1 MTPAHLDLLLE
12 TCLLAGKIMIESDAE
27 MYRVEDTMSRIAL
40 ASGNYRMVS
49 YVTQTGLFV
58 GIDGTSTIRMVQ
70 VMKRGI
76 DLEKISRVNQLS
88 RAYVAGDYHTAIRQY
103 ESLLQGGV
111 NAEVYY
117 NLGNS
122 YFKVDD
128 IARAILNYERAL
140 LMSPGNGDIRA
151 NLEIARAK
159 TVDKVVPQP
168 ELFFVNWYLSLRA
181 VMSVDGW
188 ATVGILTFLIFLIG
202 MGLYFFVSAIH
213 LRKVGF
219 YVAVVSVC
227 LCLLSNLFAYQ
238 QKEIMQRHDKA
249 IILVPSVTVRS
260 TPSESGTGL
269 FILHEG
275 HKVSIKDDSMRE
287 WREIVIEDGKVG
299 WVRLADIG
307 II

>member
-1 MTPAHLDLLLE
+1 MSMNRIYLYLFALLPMMAFAQSAEQVLSTDSLLVSTGEGDAVALLE
-12 TCLLAGKIMIESDAE
+12 DA
-27 MYRVEDTMSRIAL
+27 VEG
-40 ASGNYRMVS
+40 ASKQAADS
-49 YVTQTGLFV
+49 
-58 GIDGTSTIRMVQ
+58 
-70 VMKRGI
+70 
-76 DLEKISRVNQLS
+76 
-88 RAYVAGDYHTAIRQY
+88 AYVAGDYHTAIRQY

-188 ATVGILTFLIFLIG
+188 ATAGILTFLIFLIG
-202 MGLYFFVSAIH
+202 MGLYFFVSAIQ

>member
-1 MTPAHLDLLLE
+1 MSMNRIYLYLFALLPMMAFAQSAEQVLS
-12 TCLLAGKIMIESDAE
+12 TDSLLVSTGEGDAVATFE
-27 MYRVEDTMSRIAL
+27 DAVEG
-40 ASGNYRMVS
+40 ASKQAADS
-49 YVTQTGLFV
+49 
-58 GIDGTSTIRMVQ
+58 
-70 VMKRGI
+70 
-76 DLEKISRVNQLS
+76 
-88 RAYVAGDYHTAIRQY
+88 AYVAGDYHTAIRQY

-202 MGLYFFVSAIH
+202 MGLYFFVSAIQ

-219 YVAVVSVC
+219 YVSVVSVC

>member
-1 MTPAHLDLLLE
+1 MKPSVRSSIGLGILYWLTQIASLLIVFPAFFIYGYVTKQPVDFEQAMPMLV
-12 TCLLAGKIMIESDAE
+12 T
-27 MYRVEDTMSRIAL
+27 T
-40 ASGNYRMVS
+40 MVS
-49 YVTQTGLFV
+49 YVFLIAFLLYKGHLRTWSFYRWPGTYTIVLSLLALTGL
-58 GIDGTSTIRMVQ
+58 I
-70 VMKRGI
+70 
-76 DLEKISRVNQLS
+76 
-88 RAYVAGDYHTAIRQY
+88 
-103 ESLLQGGV
+103 
-111 NAEVYY
+111 
-117 NLGNS
+117 
-122 YFKVDD
+122 
-128 IARAILNYERAL
+128 
-140 LMSPGNGDIRA
+140 
-151 NLEIARAK
+151 
-159 TVDKVVPQP
+159 VVPQP

-188 ATVGILTFLIFLIG
+188 ATAGILTFLIFLIG

>member
-1 MTPAHLDLLLE
+1 MSMNRIYLYLFALLPMMAFAQSAEQVLSSDSLLVSTGEGDAVALLE
-12 TCLLAGKIMIESDAE
+12 DA
-27 MYRVEDTMSRIAL
+27 VEG
-40 ASGNYRMVS
+40 ASKQAADS
-49 YVTQTGLFV
+49 
-58 GIDGTSTIRMVQ
+58 
-70 VMKRGI
+70 
-76 DLEKISRVNQLS
+76 
-88 RAYVAGDYHTAIRQY
+88 AYVAGDYHTAIRQY

>member
-1 MTPAHLDLLLE
+1 MSMNRIYLYLFALLPMMAFAQSAEQVLSTDSLLVSTGEGDAVATLE
-12 TCLLAGKIMIESDAE
+12 DA
-27 MYRVEDTMSRIAL
+27 VEG
-40 ASGNYRMVS
+40 ASKQAADS
-49 YVTQTGLFV
+49 
-58 GIDGTSTIRMVQ
+58 
-70 VMKRGI
+70 
-76 DLEKISRVNQLS
+76 
-88 RAYVAGDYHTAIRQY
+88 AYVAGDYHTAIRQY

-188 ATVGILTFLIFLIG
+188 ATAGILTFLIFLIG
-202 MGLYFFVSAIH
+202 MGLYFFVTAIQ

>member
-1 MTPAHLDLLLE
+1 MSMNRIYLYLFALLPMMAFAQSAEQVLSTDSLLVSTGEGDAVATLE
-12 TCLLAGKIMIESDAE
+12 DA
-27 MYRVEDTMSRIAL
+27 VEG
-40 ASGNYRMVS
+40 ASKQAADS
-49 YVTQTGLFV
+49 
-58 GIDGTSTIRMVQ
+58 
-70 VMKRGI
+70 
-76 DLEKISRVNQLS
+76 
-88 RAYVAGDYHTAIRQY
+88 AYVAGDYHTAIRQY

-202 MGLYFFVSAIH
+202 MGLYFFVSAIQ

>member
-1 MTPAHLDLLLE
+1 MSMNRIYLYLFALLPMMAFAQSAEQVLSTDSLLVSTGEGDAVALLE
-12 TCLLAGKIMIESDAE
+12 DA
-27 MYRVEDTMSRIAL
+27 VEC
-40 ASGNYRMVS
+40 ASKQAADS
-49 YVTQTGLFV
+49 
-58 GIDGTSTIRMVQ
+58 
-70 VMKRGI
+70 
-76 DLEKISRVNQLS
+76 
-88 RAYVAGDYHTAIRQY
+88 AYVAGDYHTAIRQY

-202 MGLYFFVSAIH
+202 MGLYFFVSAIQ

>member
-1 MTPAHLDLLLE
+1 MSMNRIYLYLFALLPMMAFAQSAEQVLSTDSLLVSTGEGDAVALLE
-12 TCLLAGKIMIESDAE
+12 DA
-27 MYRVEDTMSRIAL
+27 VEG
-40 ASGNYRMVS
+40 ASKQAADS
-49 YVTQTGLFV
+49 
-58 GIDGTSTIRMVQ
+58 
-70 VMKRGI
+70 
-76 DLEKISRVNQLS
+76 
-88 RAYVAGDYHTAIRQY
+88 AYVAGDYHTAIRQY

-202 MGLYFFVSAIH
+202 MGLYFFVTAIQ

>member
-1 MTPAHLDLLLE
+1 MNRIYLYLFALLPMMAFAQSAEQVLSTDSLLVSTGEGDAVALLE
-12 TCLLAGKIMIESDAE
+12 DA
-27 MYRVEDTMSRIAL
+27 VEG
-40 ASGNYRMVS
+40 ASKQAADS
-49 YVTQTGLFV
+49 
-58 GIDGTSTIRMVQ
+58 
-70 VMKRGI
+70 
-76 DLEKISRVNQLS
+76 
-88 RAYVAGDYHTAIRQY
+88 AYVAGDYHTAIRQY

-202 MGLYFFVSAIH
+202 MGLYFFVSAIQ

>member
-1 MTPAHLDLLLE
+1 MSMNRIYLYLFALLPMMAFAQSAEQVLSTDSLLVSTGEGDAVATLE
-12 TCLLAGKIMIESDAE
+12 DA
-27 MYRVEDTMSRIAL
+27 VEG
-40 ASGNYRMVS
+40 ASKQAADS
-49 YVTQTGLFV
+49 
-58 GIDGTSTIRMVQ
+58 
-70 VMKRGI
+70 
-76 DLEKISRVNQLS
+76 
-88 RAYVAGDYHTAIRQY
+88 AYVAGDYHTAIRQY

-202 MGLYFFVSAIH
+202 MGLYFFVTAIQ

-299 WVRLADIG
+299 WVRLAVIG

>member
-1 MTPAHLDLLLE
+1 MSMNRIYLYLFALLPMMAFAQSAEQVLSTDSLLVSTGEGDAVALLE
-12 TCLLAGKIMIESDAE
+12 DA
-27 MYRVEDTMSRIAL
+27 VEG
-40 ASGNYRMVS
+40 ASKQAADS
-49 YVTQTGLFV
+49 
-58 GIDGTSTIRMVQ
+58 
-70 VMKRGI
+70 
-76 DLEKISRVNQLS
+76 
-88 RAYVAGDYHTAIRQY
+88 AYVAGDYHTAIRQY

-202 MGLYFFVSAIH
+202 MGLYFFVSAIQ

>member
-1 MTPAHLDLLLE
+1 MSMNRIYLYLFALLPMMAFAQSAEQVLSTDSLLVSTGEGDAVATLE
-12 TCLLAGKIMIESDAE
+12 DA
-27 MYRVEDTMSRIAL
+27 VEG
-40 ASGNYRMVS
+40 ASKQAADS
-49 YVTQTGLFV
+49 
-58 GIDGTSTIRMVQ
+58 
-70 VMKRGI
+70 
-76 DLEKISRVNQLS
+76 
-88 RAYVAGDYHTAIRQY
+88 AYVAGDYHTAIRQY

-202 MGLYFFVSAIH
+202 MGLYFFVTAIQ